1 MQSATVS
8 SFALWSKE
16 TEYLQADDTYSNTSF
31 NAQKFDGG
39 QHSKTKSTD
48 HLLNMTEVP

>member
-1 MQSATVS
+1 MATHYGEFS
-8 SFALWSKE
+8 L
-16 TEYLQADDTYSNTSF
+16 

-48 HLLNMTEVP
+48 HLLNMTEVPQRG